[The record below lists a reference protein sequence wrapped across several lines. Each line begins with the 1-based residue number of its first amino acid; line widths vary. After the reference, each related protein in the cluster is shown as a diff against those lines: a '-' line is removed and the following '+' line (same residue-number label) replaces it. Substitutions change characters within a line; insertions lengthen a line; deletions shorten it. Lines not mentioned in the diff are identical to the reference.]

1 LAEPTKTIAVL
12 VANPALSSILT
23 MVLASVPSFRIRP
36 FESELALAIYMR
48 LAPVDL
54 VVTDFDAENARADLV
69 TRDLRDDSGMEN
81 PDFQV
86 IALASSVT
94 PETKDLC
101 IKAGID
107 EVIVKPMSPRYLLE
121 RVQSRLKQR
130 APQQQSIHQTLR
142 RFAAKSTAA
151 PRLDYTAGN
160 NNVIPLWTQDRPLPQ
175 H

>member
-1 LAEPTKTIAVL
+1 MAEPHKTVAVL

-23 MVLASVPSFRIRP
+23 MVLASVPSFRVRP
-36 FESELALAIYMR
+36 FDSELALTIYMR

-69 TRDLRDDSGMEN
+69 TRDLRDDSGIEN
-81 PDFQV
+81 PAFQV

-94 PETKDLC
+94 PETKNLC

-107 EVIVKPMSPRYLLE
+107 EVIVKPMSPKYLLE
-121 RVQSRLKQR
+121 RVQSRLRQR
-130 APQQQSIHQTLR
+130 APVQTSIHQTLR
-142 RFAAKSTAA
+142 RLTPKPATTPDFRGGT
-151 PRLDYTAGN
+151 
-160 NNVIPLWTQDRPLPQ
+160 NVIPLWTHDRPLPQ